1 MTKDSQIKIE
11 QIDDTSPHLPAVIE
25 LWRPN
30 RTTLGFF
37 PQGAFVERAKNRQI
51 LVALDPQAGC
61 IGYLLYRH
69 SYDRITIVHLCV
81 DGEHQNKKVARLLVN
96 HLKQITKEKY
106 RGIGLNCRRDY
117 DLGGMWS
124 KLGFVHQYE
133 KEGKSKDKKLLTF
146 WWFDHGHQNLFSNT
160 HIDKLESKLCV
171 VIDANI
177 FFNLYRDEDSSNE
190 ESRLLLA
197 DWLEPDLEL
206 CITDEIFNYISLI
219 SDDKERESQ
228 IKLAKRFISLPCL
241 SQNLDK
247 TCEKLQEFIYQ
258 NNIVIHELDV
268 RHLSRAIA
276 SESHVFV
283 TNKKELLNIADE
295 IYNIFRL
302 SILTLNELLIQLDEL
317 RNKPDYQPVRLAGT
331 LLKQVLV
338 KRGQEDLLTNY
349 FTYINQG
356 ETKTVFQ
363 QQLRRFIAEV
373 DKFDCYIVVEGENQ
387 PLALFVYGKHKKNEL
402 EVPLLRVGNNHLS
415 ATLAR
420 HLIFQSV
427 LHSANE
433 NRQFT
438 RINDLSLDET
448 VITAIQEDNFI
459 RVNNGWLKVNL
470 PFAETASQL
479 SIRLA
484 TLASNLGQEYNFC
497 IQIADSL
504 NTNNLIKDI
513 QTSANIERFLFPGK
527 IIYAEI
533 PNFIIPIKPRWAQD
547 LFDSDLARQTL
558 FGSKIELAFNREAVY
573 YRSVRN
579 SRGLKAPCRIIWYV
593 SQDDYNSYYGVS
605 SVRACSFVDEIIIDQ
620 PKNLYQRFQRL
631 GVYKLAD
638 IINVNQ
644 DKNGNIM
651 AIRFSNTEL
660 FNYPVLL
667 NKIQQIINKKESF
680 QSVYKI
686 SKDCFYKLYNL
697 GYANNI

>member
-1 MTKDSQIKIE
+1 MAKDSQIKIE
-11 QIDDTSPHLPAVIE
+11 EINDRSPHLPAVIK
-25 LWRPN
+25 LWGMN

-37 PQGAFVERAKNRQI
+37 PKGAFADHAKNRQI

-96 HLKQITKEKY
+96 HLKQITQEKY
-106 RGIGLNCRRDY
+106 TGIGLNCRRDY
-117 DLGGMWS
+117 DLAGMWS
-124 KLGFVHQYE
+124 KLGFVPQYE

-160 HIDKLESKLCV
+160 HIQKLESKLCV

-177 FFNLYRDEDSSNE
+177 FFNLYRDEYSSNE

-197 DWLEPDLEL
+197 DWLEPELEL
-206 CITDEIFNYISLI
+206 CITDEIFNYISLVN
-219 SDDKERESQ
+219 DDKERESQ
-228 IKLAKRFISLPCL
+228 RQLAKRFVSLPSL
-241 SQNLDK
+241 SKNLDEICQNLK
-247 TCEKLQEFIYQ
+247 KFIYPK
-258 NNIVIHELDV
+258 NIIFSELDV
-268 RHLSRAIA
+268 RHLARAIA
-276 SESHVFV
+276 SDSHVFV
-283 TNKKELLNIADE
+283 TNKKELLDITDE
-295 IYNIFRL
+295 IYDRFRL
-302 SILTLNELLIQLDEL
+302 SILTPNELLTQLDEL

-331 LLKQVLV
+331 LLKQVPV
-338 KRGQEDLLTNY
+338 QRGQEDLLTNY
-349 FTYINQG
+349 FTCINQG
-356 ETKTVFQ
+356 ETKTAFQ
-363 QQLRRFIAEV
+363 QQLRRFLTEV
-373 DKFDCYIVVEGENQ
+373 DKFDCYIVVEGENK
-387 PLALFVYGKHKKNEL
+387 PLALFVYGKYKKNEL

-415 ATLAR
+415 ATLVR

-433 NRQFT
+433 HRQFT
-438 RINDLSLDET
+438 RITDLTLDET

-459 RVNNGWLKVNL
+459 RVNNGWLKINL
-470 PFAETASQL
+470 AVAETASQL
-479 SIRLA
+479 SMRLA

-504 NTNNLIKDI
+504 NTNNLTTDV
-513 QTSANIERFLFPGK
+513 QASANIERFLFPGK
-527 IIYAEI
+527 IIDAEI
-533 PNFIIPIKPRWAQD
+533 PNFIIPIQPRWAQD
-547 LFDSDLARQTL
+547 LFDSNLASQTL

-593 SQDDYNSYYGVS
+593 SQGDYNFYCGIS
-605 SVRACSFVDEIIIDQ
+605 SVRACSFLDEIIIDQ

-638 IINVNQ
+638 IMNVNQ
-644 DKNGNIM
+644 DKDGNIM

-660 FNYPVLL
+660 FKFPINFKQVQ
-667 NKIQQIINKKESF
+667 KIINKKESF
-680 QSVYKI
+680 QSICKI
-686 SKDCFYKLYNL
+686 SNDSFKKLYNL
-697 GYANNI
+697 GYANKI

>member
-1 MTKDSQIKIE
+1 MTKDGQIKIE
-11 QIDDTSPHLPAVIE
+11 EIDDRSPYLPTVIE
-25 LWRPN
+25 LWGLN

-37 PQGAFVERAKNRQI
+37 PKGAFAERAKNRQI

-81 DGEHQNKKVARLLVN
+81 DREHQNKKVARLLVN
-96 HLKQITKEKY
+96 HLKQMTQEKY
-106 RGIGLNCRRDY
+106 TGIGLNCRRDY
-117 DLGGMWS
+117 DLASMWS
-124 KLGFVHQYE
+124 KLGFVPQYE

-146 WWFDHGHQNLFSNT
+146 WWFDHGHQNLFSNN
-160 HIDKLESKLCV
+160 HIYKLESKLCV

-197 DWLEPDLEL
+197 DWLEPELEL
-206 CITDEIFNYISLI
+206 CITDEIFNYISLVN
-219 SDDKERESQ
+219 DDKERESQ
-228 IKLAKRFISLPCL
+228 RQLARRFISLPCISKSL
-241 SQNLDK
+241 DEICQNIQNL
-247 TCEKLQEFIYQ
+247 IYPK
-258 NNIVIHELDV
+258 NIIFSELDV
-268 RHLSRAIA
+268 RHLARAIA
-276 SESHVFV
+276 SESHVFIS
-283 TNKKELLNIADE
+283 NKKELLDIADE
-295 IYNIFRL
+295 IYDRFRL

-331 LLKQVLV
+331 LLKQVPV
-338 KRGQEDLLTNY
+338 QRGQEDLLTNY
-349 FTYINQG
+349 FTCINQG
-356 ETKTVFQ
+356 ETKTAFQ
-363 QQLRRFIAEV
+363 QQLRRFLAEL

-415 ATLAR
+415 ATLVR
-420 HLIFQSV
+420 HLIFQSI

-433 NRQFT
+433 HRQFT
-438 RINDLSLDET
+438 RITDLTLDET

-459 RVNNGWLKVNL
+459 RVNNGWIKVNL
-470 PFAETASQL
+470 AVAETASQL

-504 NTNNLIKDI
+504 NTKNLITDV
-513 QTSANIERFLFPGK
+513 QASANIERFLFPGK
-527 IIYAEI
+527 IIDAQI
-533 PNFIIPIKPRWAQD
+533 PNFIIPIQPRWAKD

-579 SRGLKAPCRIIWYV
+579 SRGLKAPSRIIWYV
-593 SQDDYNSYYGVS
+593 SQDDYKSYCGIS

-638 IINVNQ
+638 IMNVNQ

-651 AIRFSNTEL
+651 AVRFSNTEL
-660 FNYPVLL
+660 FKYPINLKQVQ
-667 NKIQQIINKKESF
+667 KIINKKESF
-680 QSVYKI
+680 QSAYKI
-686 SKDCFYKLYNL
+686 SNDSFKKLYNL
-697 GYANNI
+697 GYTNKI

>member
-11 QIDDTSPHLPAVIE
+11 EIDDKSPYLPAVIE
-25 LWRPN
+25 LWGLN

-37 PQGAFVERAKNRQI
+37 PKGAFADRAKDRQI

-81 DGEHQNKKVARLLVN
+81 DGEYQNKKVARLLVN
-96 HLKQITKEKY
+96 HLKQITQEKY
-106 RGIGLNCRRDY
+106 TGIGLNCRRDY
-117 DLGGMWS
+117 NLAGMWS
-124 KLGFVHQYE
+124 KLGFVPQYE

-160 HIDKLESKLCV
+160 HIHKLESKLCV

-197 DWLEPDLEL
+197 DWLEPELEL
-206 CITDEIFNYISLI
+206 CITDEIFNYISLVN
-219 SDDKERESQ
+219 DDKERESQ
-228 IKLAKRFISLPCL
+228 RQLAKSFVSLPCL
-241 SQNLDK
+241 SKSLDEICQNLQK
-247 TCEKLQEFIYQ
+247 VIYPK
-258 NNIVIHELDV
+258 NIIFSELDL
-268 RHLSRAIA
+268 RHLARAIA
-276 SESHVFV
+276 SESHVFIS
-283 TNKKELLNIADE
+283 NKKELLDIADK
-295 IYNIFRL
+295 IYDKFRL

-331 LLKQVLV
+331 LLKQVPV
-338 KRGQEDLLTNY
+338 KRGQEDFLTNY
-349 FTYINQG
+349 FTCINQG
-356 ETKTVFQ
+356 ETKTGFQ
-363 QQLRRFIAEV
+363 QQLRRFLAEV
-373 DKFDCYIVVEGENQ
+373 DKFVCYIVIEGENQ

-427 LHSANE
+427 LYSANE
-433 NRQFT
+433 HRQFT
-438 RINDLSLDET
+438 RITDLSLDET

-459 RVNNGWLKVNL
+459 RVHNGWLKINL
-470 PFAETASQL
+470 AVAETASQL

-504 NTNNLIKDI
+504 NTNNLTTDV
-513 QTSANIERFLFPGK
+513 QVSANIERFLFPGK
-527 IIYAEI
+527 IIDAEI

-547 LFDSDLARQTL
+547 LFDSNLARQTL

-593 SQDDYNSYYGVS
+593 SQGDYNSYCGIS
-605 SVRACSFVDEIIIDQ
+605 SVRACSFLDEIIIDQ

-631 GVYKLAD
+631 GVYKLTD
-638 IINVNQ
+638 IMNVSQ
-644 DKNGNIM
+644 DKDGNIM

-660 FNYPVLL
+660 FKYPINLKQVQ
-667 NKIQQIINKKESF
+667 KIINKKESF
-680 QSVYKI
+680 QSACKI
-686 SKDCFYKLYNL
+686 TNDFFKKLYNL
-697 GYANNI
+697 GYTNKI